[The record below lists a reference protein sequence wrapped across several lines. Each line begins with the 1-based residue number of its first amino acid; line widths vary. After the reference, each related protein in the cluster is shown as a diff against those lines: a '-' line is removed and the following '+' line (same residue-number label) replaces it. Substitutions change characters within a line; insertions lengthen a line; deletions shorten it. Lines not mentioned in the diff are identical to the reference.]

1 MKMVK
6 AYIEGVNTVTK
17 TLANGQIKTYYY
29 HRATGHRLPGKRG
42 SSEFI
47 RAYAA
52 ADRLMA
58 QRHAGVFLGLIR
70 DYTLSPEFEK
80 LAPSTQKEYRRM
92 LSKAEAQF
100 GTLPIAALDDQ
111 RVRRVFMDWR
121 AKVARQSGNR
131 EADNRL
137 SVISAMLSWARENG
151 QIFSNHVAGFRRLYA
166 VDRSEMIWLPEHIN
180 GFMRVAP
187 IEMQRALILALHTG
201 QRQGDLRR
209 LTWSNYANG
218 LLSFRQGKSKRRM
231 EIPCSTALRAML
243 DTMPRGHAVILTTK
257 TGMPWKER
265 YFKAQWDKA
274 SKAAGIED
282 LHFHDLRGTA
292 ITMLSEAGCTAP
304 QIAAIT
310 GHSMKHVTSILDK
323 YLARTRT
330 LSYEAMTLFEN
341 ASSTR
346 FANQLQT
353 SNQKPTKGKSK

>member
-1 MKMVK
+1 MVK
-6 AYIEGVNTVTK
+6 ASIPGVNTATK
-17 TLANGQIKTYYY
+17 LLANGQIKTYYY

-52 ADRLMA
+52 ADELMA
-58 QRHAGVFLGLIR
+58 NLHRGMLFGLIR

-80 LAPSTQKEYRRM
+80 LAASTQKEYRRM
-92 LSKAEAQF
+92 LTKAEAQF
-100 GTLPIAALDDQ
+100 GTLPIAALEDQ
-111 RVRRVFMDWR
+111 RVRKIFMDWR
-121 AKVARQSGNR
+121 AEVARQSGYR

-151 QIFSNHVAGFRRLYA
+151 QIFSNHVSGFRRLYS

-180 GFMRVAP
+180 AFMQDAP
-187 IEMQRALILALHTG
+187 IEMQRALILALHSG

-209 LTWSNYANG
+209 MTWSDYADG
-218 LLSFRQGKSKRRM
+218 MLTFRQGKGKRRM
-231 EIPCSTALRAML
+231 EIPCTATLRTML
-243 DTMPRGHAVILTTK
+243 DTMPRDNAIILTTK
-257 TGMPWKER
+257 TGIPWKER

-274 SKAAGIED
+274 SKAAGIVD

-323 YLARTRT
+323 YLARTRV
-330 LSYEAMTLFEN
+330 LSGEAIALFEN
-341 ASSTR
+341 ARSTR

-353 SNQKPTKGKSK
+353 SAQKTTKGKSK